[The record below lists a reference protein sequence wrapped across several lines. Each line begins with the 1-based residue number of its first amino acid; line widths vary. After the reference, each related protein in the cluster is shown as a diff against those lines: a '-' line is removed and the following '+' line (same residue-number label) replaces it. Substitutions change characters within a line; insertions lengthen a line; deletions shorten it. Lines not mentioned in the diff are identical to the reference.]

1 MIDTELLGM
10 HKDHPIHLNFGK
22 FGYYLRYDGKN
33 YSLPAWASPNLS
45 LYQAVKIVDYKMTL
59 SQKRASE
66 QLENAEASSCRSTK
80 QLEIK
85 IPEYKPK
92 IKFHDD
98 SD

>member
-1 MIDTELLGM
+1 MSKMGGLLVVERKIDSELLGM

-33 YSLPAWASPNLS
+33 YSLPAWASPDLS
-45 LYQAVKIVDYKMTL
+45 LFQAVKIIDYKM
-59 SQKRASE
+59 K
-66 QLENAEASSCRSTK
+66 K
-80 QLEIK
+80 QLEVK
-85 IPEYKPK
+85 IPDYKPK